1 MNQFMDID
9 PVAWK
14 KAEDARMGYKNELE

>member
-14 KAEDARMGYKNELE
+14 KTEDAKMAYQNELN